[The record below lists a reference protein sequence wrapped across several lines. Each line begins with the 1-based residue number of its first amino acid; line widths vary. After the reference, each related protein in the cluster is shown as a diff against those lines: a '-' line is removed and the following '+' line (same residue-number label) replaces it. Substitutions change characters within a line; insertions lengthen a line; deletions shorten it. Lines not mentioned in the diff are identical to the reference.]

1 MKTLFE
7 ARSVMLIASAAL
19 ALVACET
26 TGAAS
31 QSLLETAKTSVVVAP
46 GEEQNFKKDR
56 QAILAM
62 AGDYKVKFDF
72 IETVSFV
79 DGYEMKDRKISG
91 AHEVVRVIEDRGDFI
106 SLQHILVVGDEEK
119 FPIKH
124 WRQDWRYEPKQVLT
138 FIGGNAWE
146 MKAVPETARNGTWS
160 QAVYQVDDS
169 PRYGAVGV
177 WSHANGMSEWTP
189 PKAWRPLPRRDMTT
203 RDDYHAV
210 DAVNRHAIT
219 PAGWVHEQD
228 NSKLVLS
235 GAPQVLVRE
244 IAINTYDKS
253 ADFDTTVADE
263 YWAATAD
270 YWKEVRALWTEL
282 EQGGAPFG
290 ITVKGETGD
299 VYSPLLGLASQV
311 QDGELETSAAVAEAR
326 QVIANH
332 TTIRLEPLARRLR
345 TNKEEQVAS
354 K

>member
-1 MKTLFE
+1 
-7 ARSVMLIASAAL
+7 
-19 ALVACET
+19 
-26 TGAAS
+26 
-31 QSLLETAKTSVVVAP
+31 
-46 GEEQNFKKDR
+46 
-56 QAILAM
+56 
-62 AGDYKVKFDF
+62 
-72 IETVSFV
+72 
-79 DGYEMKDRKISG
+79 
-91 AHEVVRVIEDRGDFI
+91 HEVVRVIEDRGDFI